1 MGLYQEIDK
10 LETDI
15 EYKYKSQKGD
25 IDVLKGKIRDFET
38 RIKILEE
45 KGKKDEPILQTLIS
59 QVETL
64 VKTAE
69 ILQGQ

>member
-1 MGLYQEIDK
+1 MGVIQELDK

-25 IDVLKGKIRDFET
+25 IDVLKGRIRDFEV
-38 RIKILEE
+38 RIKLLED
-45 KGKKDEPILQTLIS
+45 KAKKDEPIMQALIS

-69 ILQGQ
+69 VLQG